1 MTPLSIGI
9 DLSLTGIAAGG
20 SGSGRD
26 PNIQFDED
34 YSKNPNSGL
43 LSARVPVVTG
53 DPAFPNHY
61 PTSNGT
67 IAPLMR
73 IASSAMGQS
82 ATGTGAGYDNVLA
95 FGTSPPNFMSCT
107 FVWGAG
113 TQPAVMGMFPYPGSA
128 SPNVLLGTKLI
139 HLFMTTT
146 NLVPQMANAGYFPNG
161 NANYP
166 FAWAGP
172 ASPYTLTVGQ
182 TYTLTVKFS
191 GKWVMMELFNSS
203 MVSVAKAQAYDPLIP
218 SMVGRG
224 LFLAETFDTFMT
236 YLKGRA
242 STIAPP
248 NTPIFPNTP
257 VETAFTSDVGPLV
270 DSPYAGAGGPPAFIS
285 TGLVRVTANAT
296 LGAGAGFPIGSTAN
310 GSIVRVCIDAS
321 AIGANGWIVA
331 VVPTS
336 PGAPMSALV
345 PLTAVGRFVADIVV
359 SGGNAASS
367 VVVGGNGV
375 GATTLDMKGLF
386 EVLDGPTGFV
396 NT

>member
-1 MTPLSIGI
+1 MLALGPQRLASG
-9 DLSLTGIAAGG
+9 AGG
-20 SGSGRD
+20 GAPVD
-26 PNIQFDED
+26 PNILFHD
-34 YSKNPNSGL
+34 SFLVNPNSGV
-43 LSARVPVVTG
+43 LSARVPQVKG

-73 IASSAMGQS
+73 ISGGSMGQS
-82 ATGTGAGYDNVLA
+82 ATGTGAGYDNVL
-95 FGTSPPNFMSCT
+95 SPQIPNFLST
-107 FVWGAG
+107 SFIWGTG
-113 TQPAVMGMFPYPGSA
+113 SQPAVMGMYPYPGSG
-128 SPNVLLGTKLI
+128 SPDALTGTKLI
-139 HLFMTTT
+139 HLFMSTTA
-146 NLVPQMANAGYFPNG
+146 LVPQMADASYFPNG

-166 FAWAGP
+166 MAWAGP
-172 ASPYTLTVGQ
+172 ASPFTLTVGQ
-182 TYTLTVKFS
+182 TYTLTYKLS
-191 GKWVMMELFNSS
+191 GKWVLMELFNSVGTS
-203 MVSVAKAQAYDPLIP
+203 ISKAQAYDPRIP
-218 SMVGRG
+218 SLAGRG
-224 LFLAETFDTFMT
+224 AFLAETFDNLMN
-236 YLKGRA
+236 YIEEWAK
-242 STIAPP
+242 IIPAPNVP
-248 NTPIFPNTP
+248 VFANTP
-257 VETAFTSDVGPLV
+257 VETYFPANVSPLV

-296 LGAGAGFPIGSTAN
+296 LGAGAGFPIGSTVN

-396 NT
+396 NTGP